1 MGSTHI
7 VNHNCTLQCRKD
19 IFKTHVDRPSENS
32 EFQRCSE
39 CVELCLPSLVT
50 VSRDE
55 EHFMAENVNIP
66 EGNSLISLSTELI
79 SHARLLC

>member
-1 MGSTHI
+1 M
-7 VNHNCTLQCRKD
+7 
-19 IFKTHVDRPSENS
+19 
-32 EFQRCSE
+32 

-50 VSRDE
+50 VSHDE

>member
-1 MGSTHI
+1 MWTGPQKILSFRGA
-7 VNHNCTLQCRKD
+7 VSVWNC
-19 IFKTHVDRPSENS
+19 V
-32 EFQRCSE
+32 FQ
-39 CVELCLPSLVT
+39 VT